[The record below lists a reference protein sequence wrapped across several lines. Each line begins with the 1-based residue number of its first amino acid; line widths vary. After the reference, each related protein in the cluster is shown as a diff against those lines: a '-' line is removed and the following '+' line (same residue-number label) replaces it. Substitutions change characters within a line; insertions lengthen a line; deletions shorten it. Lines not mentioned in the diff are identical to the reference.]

1 MSLFH
6 VIIPARYA
14 ASRLPGKSL
23 LDLHGKSV
31 LERVYHQAMKAKPAS
46 CKIATD
52 HPLIFERAQQWGA
65 EVVMTAQSHP
75 SGTDRIAE
83 VVAQSHLK
91 PDDIIVNV
99 QGDEPFIPPAL
110 IRQVSEILTHSDA
123 PMATL
128 CWPLEY
134 AEQRSNPNVVKVV
147 FDNSNRALYFSSAP
161 MALAYRHIGIYA
173 YRAAFLLDLVKI
185 PVCALE
191 EAESLEQLRALWSG
205 FPIQLAVA
213 LEKPLQDINT
223 HEDYMKALALT

>member
-1 MSLFH
+1 MSSFH
-6 VIIPARYA
+6 VIIPARYH

-23 LDLHGKSV
+23 LDIHGRTV
-31 LERVYHQAMKAKPAS
+31 LERVYHQVLKARPAS

-83 VVAQSHLK
+83 VVAQSNLK
-91 PDDIIVNV
+91 PEDIIINV
-99 QGDEPFIPPAL
+99 QGDEPFIPPSL
-110 IRQVSEILTHSDA
+110 IRQVSEVLTHSNA

-128 CWPLEY
+128 CWPLENS
-134 AEQRSNPNVVKVV
+134 EQCSNPNVVKVV
-147 FDNSNRALYFSSAP
+147 FDNKYRALYFSRSP

-191 EAESLEQLRALWSG
+191 KAESLEQLRALWSG
-205 FPIQLAVA
+205 FAIQMAVA
-213 LEKPLQDINT
+213 VEKPLQDINT
-223 HEDYMKALALT
+223 QEDYANALAFM